1 MAWLWL
7 FVAVVVI
14 SFGGVLIFGAPYLP
28 TLKKQ
33 IKLALDLAQ
42 LKPGQ
47 TLLELGSGDGRVMR
61 AAAKRGFQVVGYELN
76 PLLVVFSKITTWRYR
91 KLVKIHWQNFLTTD
105 WPEADAIFIFGLARI
120 MPKVDELVVARAKK
134 PVRLVSFTF
143 QIPGKKPA
151 TTSEGLFVYDY

>member
-1 MAWLWL
+1 MAWPWL
-7 FVAVVVI
+7 IMAVVVI

-33 IKLALDLAQ
+33 IKVALDLAE

-61 AAAKRGFQVVGYELN
+61 AAAERGFRVVGYELN
-76 PLLVVFSKITTWRYR
+76 PLLVVFSKIITWRYR
-91 KLVKIHWQNFLTTD
+91 TLVKIHWQNFLSAK
-105 WPEADAIFIFGLARI
+105 WAPADAIFIFGVARI
-120 MPKVDELVVARAKK
+120 MPKVDELVVTKAKK

-143 QIPGKKPA
+143 QIPGKKPVKA
-151 TTSEGLFVYDY
+151 HEGLFVYDY